1 MRNAVGRRWFE
12 WVLRGPACGTPRCV
26 DLGSKP
32 GGWTIPTGLVESD
45 WLCYCVGA
53 GGDVS
58 FDIALMRDFGVTV
71 RSFDP
76 AKRYVEAALI
86 EVGAGLP
93 FTAYPVALATDD
105 GSISMQLS
113 HEPGSESMSANA
125 LYETHRYVQRP
136 GRRLATLMEE
146 LGDDRVDLL
155 KVDIEGAEYQVIPEL
170 DLHAAGVSVFSVQ
183 LHHNGGVRAAR
194 RMIDCLRA
202 KGFDLV
208 ACRPAVCAG
217 ERPSETR
224 AAPRVRPPA
233 ARPEVG
239 ERDEVALGGVQDVGH
254 AAAIAIPGE
263 RQHALDAMAL
273 GLDPDAL
280 APVLH
285 PGELV
290 AVLVAVL
297 SHARIIGAVSAGT
310 R

>member
-1 MRNAVGRRWFE
+1 LKVIARDHLRHGVSRGGLGGIPSPLRESRALVARSARASALLVTLRKLRPTKIRNAVSRRWFE
-12 WVLRGPACGTPRCV
+12 WSMSRHGLRDAPGLV

-58 FDIALMRDFGVTV
+58 FDRALMRDFGVTV

-76 AKRYVEAALI
+76 ATRYAEAALI
-86 EVGAGLP
+86 EVGAGRP
-93 FTAYPVALATDD
+93 FTAYRVALATDD
-105 GSISMQLS
+105 GPISMQLS

-202 KGFDLV
+202 KGFDPV
-208 ACRPAVCAG
+208 ACRPAVKV
-217 ERPSETR
+217 TF
-224 AAPRVRPPA
+224 VR
-233 ARPEVG
+233 
-239 ERDEVALGGVQDVGH
+239 RDL
-254 AAAIAIPGE
+254 
-263 RQHALDAMAL
+263 
-273 GLDPDAL
+273 
-280 APVLH
+280 
-285 PGELV
+285 
-290 AVLVAVL
+290 L
-297 SHARIIGAVSAGT
+297 SSPSAGSRSRRVQLAAGRAT
-310 R
+310 GM